1 MADFVIK
8 MADERGN
15 VLEQTE
21 SGYSAVEVR
30 DRFAGLG
37 YLVYW
42 VKPVGVFTG
51 APIVATAV
59 PLDADRQI
67 GGLLLQEME
76 PLERA
81 DADEHADE
89 AVLFPVHALIL
100 SAHRSIRL

>member
-42 VKPVGVFTG
+42 VKPVGVFTEESSG
-51 APIVATAV
+51 FREDGKSISNSS
-59 PLDADRQI
+59 
-67 GGLLLQEME
+67 
-76 PLERA
+76 
-81 DADEHADE
+81 
-89 AVLFPVHALIL
+89 L
-100 SAHRSIRL
+100 SSTNNS

>member
-21 SGYSAVEVR
+21 SGYSAGEVR
-30 DRFAGLG
+30 DRYAGLG

-51 APIVATAV
+51 GKFRIPRRR
-59 PLDADRQI
+59 PRDQ
-67 GGLLLQEME
+67 
-76 PLERA
+76 
-81 DADEHADE
+81 
-89 AVLFPVHALIL
+89 
-100 SAHRSIRL
+100 